1 MADGGDAMAVE
12 ALRRCGLFGAAG
24 EDVLEALVG
33 LLRVRRFRR
42 GETIFHQGDP
52 GDALFVMAS
61 GSVKVVLPSEE
72 GAEPAIVAILG
83 PGEFFGEL
91 AILDGAPHS
100 ATIVA
105 VEATETLVLHRDA
118 FVDLVDSDPGLR
130 HALLASLATE
140 IRRLT
145 GHVEDLHFLDLPGR
159 LASRILRLAEAAG
172 GRASTSDAAGGAAAH
187 IRIPW
192 PYTQSELA
200 GMIGG
205 SRQSVNRLL
214 ADLTDQGLV
223 RLERDVLIIPDL
235 ARLARTVDR

>member
-1 MADGGDAMAVE
+1 VASETSLATITA
-12 ALRRCGLFGAAG
+12 ALRI
-24 EDVLEALVG
+24 
-33 LLRVRRFRR
+33 RRFRK
-42 GETIFHQGDP
+42 GETVFHQGDP
-52 GDALFVMAS
+52 GNALFVVAS
-61 GSVKVVLPSEE
+61 GSVKVVLPSDE

-83 PGEFFGEL
+83 PTEFFGEL

-105 VEATETLVLHRDA
+105 VEPTETLVLDRQTLL
-118 FVDLVDSDPGLR
+118 DLIDNDRELR
-130 HALLASLATE
+130 RALLASLAAE

-159 LASRILRLAEAAG
+159 LASRIARLA
-172 GRASTSDAAGGAAAH
+172 RAENPDVAEGEV
-187 IRIPW
+187 RISW

-214 ADLTDQGLV
+214 ADLADQDLI
-223 RLERDVLIIPDL
+223 RLERDALIVTDL
-235 ARLARTVDR
+235 DRLNRVVER

>member
-1 MADGGDAMAVE
+1 MAVGDDRTAAA
-12 ALRRCGLFGAAG
+12 ALRRCGLFGGADDAAI
-24 EDVLEALVG
+24 ETLIRV
-33 LLRVRRFRR
+33 LRVRRFRR

-52 GDALFVMAS
+52 GDALFVLDR
-61 GSVKVVLPSEE
+61 GSVKVVLPSDEA
-72 GAEPAIVAILG
+72 AEPAIVAILG

-105 VEATETLVLHRDA
+105 VEPTETLVLHRDA
-118 FVDLVDSDPGLR
+118 FLALIDSDPGLR
-130 HALLASLATE
+130 RALLASLATE

-159 LASRILRLAEAAG
+159 LASRILRLSESAGTAADDG
-172 GRASTSDAAGGAAAH
+172 TV
-187 IRIPW
+187 RIAW

-205 SRQSVNRLL
+205 SRQSVNRVL
-214 ADLTDQGLV
+214 ADLADQELV
-223 RLERDVLIIPDL
+223 RIEREQLVVLDP
-235 ARLARTVDR
+235 ARLARTIDR

>member
-1 MADGGDAMAVE
+1 VLGGSMARP
-12 ALRRCGLFGAAG
+12 ALRGCGLFGNADERTLDALAA
-24 EDVLEALVG
+24 AL
-33 LLRVRRFRR
+33 RIRRFRK
-42 GETIFHQGDP
+42 GETVFHQGDP
-52 GDALFVMAS
+52 GDALFIMAS
-61 GSVKVVLPSEE
+61 GSVKVVLPSDE

-105 VEATETLVLHRDA
+105 LEPTETLVLHRDA
-118 FVDLVDSDPGLR
+118 FLALIDEQPELR
-130 HALLASLATE
+130 RALLASLATE

-159 LASRILRLAEAAG
+159 LSSRILRLTVDCEPDPDG
-172 GRASTSDAAGGAAAH
+172 S
-187 IRIPW
+187 IRIAW

-223 RLERDVLIIPDL
+223 RLERDQLVVLDGD
-235 ARLARTVDR
+235 RLARSIER

>member
-1 MADGGDAMAVE
+1 MAVGDDRTAAA
-12 ALRRCGLFGAAG
+12 ALRRCGLFGGADDAAI
-24 EDVLEALVG
+24 ETLIRV
-33 LLRVRRFRR
+33 LRVRRFRR

-52 GDALFVMAS
+52 GDALFVLDR
-61 GSVKVVLPSEE
+61 GSVKVVLPSDE

-105 VEATETLVLHRDA
+105 VEPTETLVLHRDA
-118 FVDLVDSDPGLR
+118 FLSLIDSDPGLR
-130 HALLASLATE
+130 RALLASLASE

-159 LASRILRLAEAAG
+159 IASRIVRLSQSSGTTNADG
-172 GRASTSDAAGGAAAH
+172 SVS
-187 IRIPW
+187 ISW

-214 ADLTDQGLV
+214 ADLSDQGLIELQRDALV
-223 RLERDVLIIPDL
+223 IPDRGALERSIQ
-235 ARLARTVDR
+235 R

>member
-1 MADGGDAMAVE
+1 VIVNDDRSAAA
-12 ALRRCGLFGAAG
+12 ALRRCGLFGTADDAAI
-24 EDVLEALVG
+24 DSVVG
-33 LLRVRRFRR
+33 VLRVRRFRR
-42 GETIFHQGDP
+42 GETVFHQGDP
-52 GDALFVMAS
+52 GDALFVVDR
-61 GSVKVVLPSEE
+61 GSVKVVLPSDE

-105 VEATETLVLHRDA
+105 VEPTETLVLHRDA
-118 FVDLVDSDPGLR
+118 FLGLIDSDAGLR
-130 HALLASLATE
+130 RALLASLAAE

-159 LASRILRLAEAAG
+159 LASRILRLAE
-172 GRASTSDAAGGAAAH
+172 STGTSADDGTVVIA
-187 IRIPW
+187 W

-214 ADLTDQGLV
+214 ADLADQELV
-223 RLERDVLIIPDL
+223 RIERDQLVVVD
-235 ARLARTVDR
+235 ARRLAETIER

>member
-1 MADGGDAMAVE
+1 MAVADDTMVRQ
-12 ALRRCGLFGAAG
+12 ALRACGLFGTAAD
-24 EDVLEALVG
+24 DVLDALVG
-33 LLRVRRFRR
+33 VLRLRRFRR
-42 GETIFHQGDP
+42 GETVFHQGDP
-52 GDALFVMAS
+52 GDALFIVAS
-61 GSVKVVLPSEE
+61 GSVKVVLPSEV
-72 GAEPAIVAILG
+72 GPEPAIVAILG

-105 VEATETLVLHRDA
+105 VEATETLVLRREA
-118 FVDLVDSDPGLR
+118 FLALIDSDPELR
-130 HALLASLATE
+130 RALLASLAGE

-159 LASRILRLAEAAG
+159 LASRILRLA
-172 GRASTSDAAGGAAAH
+172 AH
-187 IRIPW
+187 QPVTADGVRIAW

-223 RLERDVLIIPDL
+223 RLERDHLVVADVE
-235 ARLARTVDR
+235 RLARTVDR

>member
-1 MADGGDAMAVE
+1 MAVGE
-12 ALRRCGLFGAAG
+12 ERMAGSALRRCGLFGSADDAAI
-24 EDVLEALVG
+24 DTLIHVLK
-33 LLRVRRFRR
+33 VRKFRR

-52 GDALFVMAS
+52 GDALFVVDK
-61 GSVKVVLPSEE
+61 GSVKVVLPSDE

-105 VEATETLVLHRDA
+105 VEPTETLVLHRDT
-118 FVDLVDSDPGLR
+118 FLSLIDSDAGLR
-130 HALLASLATE
+130 RTLLASLAAE

-159 LASRILRLAEAAG
+159 LASRIVRLADSAG
-172 GRASTSDAAGGAAAH
+172 TRAEDGTT
-187 IRIPW
+187 RIAW

-214 ADLTDQGLV
+214 ADLGEQGLV
-223 RLERDVLIIPDL
+223 RLERDQLVVVDME
-235 ARLARTVDR
+235 RLTRSIER

>member
-1 MADGGDAMAVE
+1 MPVGEGRMAGD
-12 ALRRCGLFGAAG
+12 ALRRCGLFGAA
-24 EDVLEALVG
+24 DDAAIEALVHT
-33 LLRVRRFRR
+33 LRVRRFRK

-52 GDALFVMAS
+52 GDALFVVDS
-61 GSVKVVLPSEE
+61 GSVKVVLPSDE

-91 AILDGAPHS
+91 AILDGAAHS

-118 FVDLVDSDPGLR
+118 FLSLIDSDSGLR
-130 HALLASLATE
+130 RALLASLATE

-159 LASRILRLAEAAG
+159 LASRILRLAESAG
-172 GRASTSDAAGGAAAH
+172 VPTADRSV
-187 IRIPW
+187 RISW

-223 RLERDVLIIPDL
+223 RLERDHLVVVDVD
-235 ARLARTVDR
+235 RLARTIER

>member
-1 MADGGDAMAVE
+1 MQVGSMAKD
-12 ALRRCGLFGAAG
+12 ALRACGLFGHADAASL
-24 EDVLEALVG
+24 DALADA
-33 LLRVRRFRR
+33 LRIRRFRK
-42 GETIFHQGDP
+42 GETVFHQGDP
-52 GDALFVMAS
+52 GDALFIVAS
-61 GSVKVVLPSEE
+61 GSVKVVLPSDE
-72 GAEPAIVAILG
+72 GAEPAIVAVLG

-105 VEATETLVLHRDA
+105 IEPTETLVLHRDT
-118 FVDLVDSDPGLR
+118 FLDLIDSAPELR
-130 HALLASLATE
+130 RALLASLATE

-159 LASRILRLAEAAG
+159 LASRIVRLAGPLPEE
-172 GRASTSDAAGGAAAH
+172 SDGSV
-187 IRIPW
+187 RVPW

-214 ADLTDQGLV
+214 ADLADEGLV
-223 RLERDVLIIPDL
+223 RLERDVLVVADPQ
-235 ARLARTVDR
+235 RLAATVAR

>member
-1 MADGGDAMAVE
+1 MAVGDRLAGDA
-12 ALRRCGLFGAAG
+12 LRKCGLFGAADDAAI
-24 EDVLEALVG
+24 ETLVRV
-33 LLRVRRFRR
+33 LRVRRFRR

-52 GDALFVMAS
+52 GDALFVVDK
-61 GSVKVVLPSEE
+61 GSVKVVLPSDE

-105 VEATETLVLHRDA
+105 VEPTETYVLHRDA
-118 FVDLVDSDPGLR
+118 FLALIESDPGLR
-130 HALLASLATE
+130 QALLASLATE

-159 LASRILRLAEAAG
+159 LASRILRLAESSG
-172 GRASTSDAAGGAAAH
+172 SKRADETVTIS
-187 IRIPW
+187 W

-214 ADLTDQGLV
+214 ADLGEQGLV
-223 RLERDVLIIPDL
+223 RLDRDQLVVLD
-235 ARLARTVDR
+235 AERLAQTIER

>member
-1 MADGGDAMAVE
+1 MAVGDE
-12 ALRRCGLFGAAG
+12 RLAGDVLRMCGLFTAADDDAI
-24 EDVLEALVG
+24 ESLVRV
-33 LLRVRRFRR
+33 LRVRRFRR

-52 GDALFVMAS
+52 GDALFVLAS
-61 GSVKVVLPSEE
+61 GSVKVVLPSDE

-105 VEATETLVLHRDA
+105 VEPTDTFVLHRDA
-118 FVDLVDSDPGLR
+118 FLALIDSDAGLR
-130 HALLASLATE
+130 RALLASLATE

-159 LASRILRLAEAAG
+159 LASRILRLAESAG
-172 GRASTSDAAGGAAAH
+172 TVADDGTV
-187 IRIPW
+187 RIAW

-205 SRQSVNRLL
+205 SRQSVNRVL
-214 ADLTDQGLV
+214 ADLADQDLV
-223 RLERDVLIIPDL
+223 RLDRDQLVI
-235 ARLARTVDR
+235 VDRVRLGRTIDR

>member
-1 MADGGDAMAVE
+1 MARE
-12 ALRRCGLFGAAG
+12 ALRGCGLFGNADEQTLDALAA
-24 EDVLEALVG
+24 A
-33 LLRVRRFRR
+33 LRVRRFRKA
-42 GETIFHQGDP
+42 ETVFHQGDP
-52 GDALFVMAS
+52 GDALFIVAS
-61 GSVKVVLPSEE
+61 GTVKVVLPSDE
-72 GAEPAIVAILG
+72 GAEPAIVAVLG

-105 VEATETLVLHRDA
+105 IEPTETLVLHRDA
-118 FVDLVDSDPGLR
+118 FLALIDSEPELR
-130 HALLASLATE
+130 RALLASLATE

-159 LASRILRLAEAAG
+159 LASRILRLSVECEP
-172 GRASTSDAAGGAAAH
+172 DPDGA
-187 IRIPW
+187 IRISW

-214 ADLTDQGLV
+214 ADLAEEGLV
-223 RLERDVLIIPDL
+223 RIERDVLVVTDRE
-235 ARLARTVDR
+235 RLARTVER

>member
-1 MADGGDAMAVE
+1 MLGGSMARE
-12 ALRRCGLFGAAG
+12 ALRGCGLFGNADERTLDALAA
-24 EDVLEALVG
+24 ALR
-33 LLRVRRFRR
+33 LRRFRK
-42 GETIFHQGDP
+42 GETVFHQGDP
-52 GDALFVMAS
+52 GDALFIVAS
-61 GSVKVVLPSEE
+61 GSVKVVLPSDE

-83 PGEFFGEL
+83 TGEFFGEL

-105 VEATETLVLHRDA
+105 IEPTETLVLHRDEFLA
-118 FVDLVDSDPGLR
+118 LIDREPELR
-130 HALLASLATE
+130 RALLASLATE

-159 LASRILRLAEAAG
+159 LSSRILRLTVDCEPDPDG
-172 GRASTSDAAGGAAAH
+172 S
-187 IRIPW
+187 IRIAW

-214 ADLTDQGLV
+214 ADLTDEGLV
-223 RLERDVLIIPDL
+223 RMERDVLVVTD
-235 ARLARTVDR
+235 RDKLARTVER

>member
-1 MADGGDAMAVE
+1 MAVGDE
-12 ALRRCGLFGAAG
+12 RLAADALRLCGLFGAA
-24 EDVLEALVG
+24 DDAAIDTLVHV
-33 LLRVRRFRR
+33 LRVRRFRR
-42 GETIFHQGDP
+42 GETVFHQGDP
-52 GDALFVMAS
+52 GDALFVVS
-61 GSVKVVLPSEE
+61 TGSVKVVLPSDE

-105 VEATETLVLHRDA
+105 VEAAETYVLHRDA
-118 FVDLVDSDPGLR
+118 FLGLIDSDAGLR
-130 HALLASLATE
+130 RALLASLATE

-159 LASRILRLAEAAG
+159 LASRIVRLAAGAGATTGEA
-172 GRASTSDAAGGAAAH
+172 
-187 IRIPW
+187 RIPW

-223 RLERDVLIIPDL
+223 RLERDHLIVVDL
-235 ARLARTVDR
+235 ERLARTVER

>member
-1 MADGGDAMAVE
+1 MAVSGRSVAKD
-12 ALRRCGLFGAAG
+12 ALRACGLFSHADEATVDSLAA
-24 EDVLEALVG
+24 ALR
-33 LLRVRRFRR
+33 LRRFRKA
-42 GETIFHQGDP
+42 ETVFHQGDP
-52 GDALFVMAS
+52 GDALFIVAS
-61 GSVKVVLPSEE
+61 GSVKVVLPSDE

-83 PGEFFGEL
+83 AGEFFGEL

-105 VEATETLVLHRDA
+105 VEPTEILVLHRDA
-118 FVDLVDSDPGLR
+118 FLGLIDTQPELR
-130 HALLASLATE
+130 RALLASLAVE

-159 LASRILRLAEAAG
+159 LASRILRLAAKEQAN
-172 GRASTSDAAGGAAAH
+172 ASGSV
-187 IRIPW
+187 RIPW

-214 ADLTDQGLV
+214 ADLSDEGLI
-223 RLERDVLIIPDL
+223 RIERDGLIVTDVD
-235 ARLARTVDR
+235 RLARTVER

>member
-1 MADGGDAMAVE
+1 MTLAGGSMAND
-12 ALRRCGLFGAAG
+12 ALRACGLFTQADDATIDALAA
-24 EDVLEALVG
+24 AL
-33 LLRVRRFRR
+33 RIRRFRKA
-42 GETIFHQGDP
+42 ETIFHQGDP
-52 GDALFVMAS
+52 GDALFIVAS
-61 GSVKVVLPSEE
+61 GSVKVVLPSDE

-83 PGEFFGEL
+83 AGEFFGEL

-105 VEATETLVLHRDA
+105 IEPTETLVLHRDE
-118 FVDLVDSDPGLR
+118 FLRLIDSQVELR
-130 HALLASLATE
+130 RALLASLAVE

-145 GHVEDLHFLDLPGR
+145 GHVEDLHFLDLPAR
-159 LASRILRLAEAAG
+159 LASRILRLAATE
-172 GRASTSDAAGGAAAH
+172 RATTDGE

-214 ADLTDQGLV
+214 ADLADEGLV
-223 RLERDVLIIPDL
+223 RIERDVLVVSDPD
-235 ARLARTVDR
+235 RLARTIER

>member
-1 MADGGDAMAVE
+1 MPVGDARLAGD
-12 ALRRCGLFGAAG
+12 ALRTCGLFGAADDAAI
-24 EDVLEALVG
+24 ETLVRI
-33 LLRVRRFRR
+33 LRVRRFRR
-42 GETIFHQGDP
+42 GETVFHQGDP
-52 GDALFVMAS
+52 GDALFVVAS
-61 GSVKVVLPSEE
+61 GSVKVVLPSDE

-83 PGEFFGEL
+83 AGEFFGEL

-105 VEATETLVLHRDA
+105 VEPTETLVLHRDA
-118 FVDLVDSDPGLR
+118 FLSLVDSDAGLR
-130 HALLASLATE
+130 RALLASLATE

-159 LASRILRLAEAAG
+159 LASRILRLATSAG
-172 GRASTSDAAGGAAAH
+172 TPGAGRSV
-187 IRIPW
+187 RISW

-214 ADLTDQGLV
+214 ADLSDQGLV
-223 RLERDVLIIPDL
+223 RLERDHLVVLDVD
-235 ARLARTVDR
+235 RLGATVDR

>member
-1 MADGGDAMAVE
+1 MAVADE
-12 ALRRCGLFGAAG
+12 RLAADALRLCGLFGAA
-24 EDVLEALVG
+24 DDAAIDTLVRV
-33 LLRVRRFRR
+33 LRVRRFRR

-52 GDALFVMAS
+52 GDALFVVS
-61 GSVKVVLPSEE
+61 TGSVKVVLPSDE

-105 VEATETLVLHRDA
+105 IEATETLVLHRDQ
-118 FVDLVDSDPGLR
+118 FLSLIDTDPGIR
-130 HALLASLATE
+130 RTLLASLAAE

-159 LASRILRLAEAAG
+159 LASRIIRLAE
-172 GRASTSDAAGGAAAH
+172 TSGATGPDGTIA
-187 IRIPW
+187 IPW

-214 ADLTDQGLV
+214 ADLADQGLV
-223 RLERDVLIIPDL
+223 RLERDQLVVVDRE
-235 ARLARTVDR
+235 RLAATIER

>member
-1 MADGGDAMAVE
+1 MAVGEGRLAVE
-12 ALRRCGLFGAAG
+12 ALRRCGLFGAADDTAI
-24 EDVLEALVG
+24 ETLVHVL
-33 LLRVRRFRR
+33 RIRRFRR

-52 GDALFVMAS
+52 GDALFVLNS
-61 GSVKVVLPSEE
+61 GSVKVVLPSDE

-118 FVDLVDSDPGLR
+118 FLSLIDSDSGLR
-130 HALLASLATE
+130 RDLLASLATE

-159 LASRILRLAEAAG
+159 LASRILRLAESAGRPAADG
-172 GRASTSDAAGGAAAH
+172 SV
-187 IRIPW
+187 RISW

-214 ADLTDQGLV
+214 ADLTEQGLV
-223 RLERDVLIIPDL
+223 RLERDELIVVSVD
-235 ARLARTVDR
+235 RLARTIDR

>member
-1 MADGGDAMAVE
+1 MAGVDDGTTKG
-12 ALRRCGLFGAAG
+12 ALRASGLFGACDDA
-24 EDVLEALVG
+24 ALDALIHV
-33 LLRVRRFRR
+33 LRVRRFRR
-42 GETIFHQGDP
+42 GETVFHQGDP
-52 GDALFVMAS
+52 GDALFVIAR
-61 GSVKVVLPSEE
+61 GSVKVVLPSDE

-100 ATIVA
+100 ATIVS
-105 VEATETLVLHRDA
+105 VEASEILVLHRDA
-118 FVDLVDSDPGLR
+118 FLALIDTDPELR
-130 HALLASLATE
+130 RALLASLAAE

-159 LASRILRLAEAAG
+159 LASRIVRLAQSAG
-172 GRASTSDAAGGAAAH
+172 VTTGQA
-187 IRIPW
+187 RIAW

-223 RLERDVLIIPDL
+223 RLERDHLVVADL
-235 ARLARTVDR
+235 DRLARTVDR

>member
-1 MADGGDAMAVE
+1 MARE
-12 ALRRCGLFGAAG
+12 ALRGCGLFGNADEQTLDALAA
-24 EDVLEALVG
+24 A
-33 LLRVRRFRR
+33 LRVRRFRKA
-42 GETIFHQGDP
+42 ETVFHQGDP
-52 GDALFVMAS
+52 GDALFIVAS
-61 GSVKVVLPSEE
+61 GTVKVVLPSDE
-72 GAEPAIVAILG
+72 GAEPAIVAVLG

-105 VEATETLVLHRDA
+105 IEPTETLVLHRDA
-118 FVDLVDSDPGLR
+118 FLALIDSEPDLR
-130 HALLASLATE
+130 RALLASLATE

-159 LASRILRLAEAAG
+159 LASRILRLSVECEP
-172 GRASTSDAAGGAAAH
+172 DPDGA
-187 IRIPW
+187 IRISW

-214 ADLTDQGLV
+214 ADLAEEGLV
-223 RLERDVLIIPDL
+223 RIEHDVLVVTDRE
-235 ARLARTVDR
+235 RLARTVER